1 LTKNTDR
8 IHLQRYNL
16 YNREAIIITSHEKV
30 ILIPAY
36 NPSDAI
42 IHLISDIKSLCSCTV
57 VIINDGSSDNCNYI
71 FSQLKSLNQVIVIAH
86 KSNLGKGQAL
96 KTGLSYIIEHL
107 PQVNGIITADADG
120 QHSPKDIIRI
130 LSESKHQSYS
140 VNYLLLG
147 TRAFS
152 GKVPL
157 RSKIGNL
164 ITEKFF
170 QLVTRTR
177 ITDTQTGLRYLS
189 IDLAQKCASIESN
202 GYEFET
208 EMLLLATR
216 EKCTIKPIDI
226 ETIYIDDNSS
236 SHFNPLRDS
245 IKIYWTLLRFTG
257 ISISSAFIDY
267 LLFYLVLLSTDS
279 IIKSFVIARFISA
292 CYNYTMSKRIVF
304 KSKDESHKS
313 IVKYITLVI
322 FLLVSSIVLTKL
334 LTLFGISTM
343 YAKFIAEC
351 LLFIASF
358 LVQKFFVFTQI
369 QRT

>member
-1 LTKNTDR
+1 MK
-8 IHLQRYNL
+8 
-16 YNREAIIITSHEKV
+16 
-30 ILIPAY
+30 
-36 NPSDAI
+36 
-42 IHLISDIKSLCSCTV
+42 
-57 VIINDGSSDNCNYI
+57 
-71 FSQLKSLNQVIVIAH
+71 VIAH
-86 KSNLGKGQAL
+86 KSNSGKGQAL
-96 KTGLSYIIEHL
+96 KTGFSYIIEHL

-120 QHSPKDIIRI
+120 QHSPRDIIRI
-130 LSESKHQSYS
+130 LSESKHQSHS
-140 VNYLLLG
+140 VNSLFMG
-147 TRAFS
+147 TRSFS

-164 ITEKFF
+164 ITEKIF

-189 IDLAQKCASIESN
+189 IDLAQKSTSIESN

-208 EMLLLATR
+208 EMLLLATC
-216 EKCTIKPIDI
+216 ENCTIKQIDI

-245 IKIYWTLLRFTG
+245 IKIYWTFLRFTG
-257 ISISSAFIDY
+257 ISISSALIDY

-279 IIKSFVIARFISA
+279 TLKSFVIARLISA
-292 CYNYTMSKRIVF
+292 CYNYIMSKRIVF
-304 KSKDESHKS
+304 KSEEKS
-313 IVKYITLVI
+313 YNTIVRYIMLAI
-322 FLLVSSIVLTKL
+322 FLLVSSMGLTKL
-334 LTLFGISTM
+334 LILCGISIM

-358 LVQKFFVFTQI
+358 LVQKFFVFSQI